1 MARVCV
7 LNVVGLTPSLVG
19 PETPHLAKLGP
30 AAPLAGV
37 FPAVTCT
44 AQATMLTGLPPSK
57 HGIVGNGWF
66 DRDLGEVLF
75 WRQSNRLI
83 QGEKIYETAR
93 RMGKTTAK
101 LFWWFNRGAA
111 VEASVTPLPHYGS
124 DGSKEFGIDGTPS
137 GLAQELERRLGPFPF
152 AAFWGPRAGIA
163 STAWIARAA
172 VETLKL
178 HRPDLLLVY
187 LPHLDYDMQRFGPTS
202 PEASRAVRDIDR
214 EAGVVIDAARNDG
227 MEVVVVS
234 EYGLAAVSRPVH
246 VNRFLRERG
255 LLAVRDGP
263 FGEMLDPF
271 KSTAFAVADHQVA
284 HVYVRGDETAQ
295 VRARLEELEG
305 VDRVLDPAGQARY
318 DLLHKRTGD
327 LVLLAKPGAWFTYYY
342 WMDDRRAPDFAR
354 TVDIHR
360 KPGYDPCELFLDPA
374 LALPSLHVARRQV
387 QKKLGF
393 RYRMDVVPLDAG
405 LVRGSHGL
413 APADPANG
421 PAVLSTASLPPEGLA
436 MAMVKGYVLEQL
448 SQA

>member
-1 MARVCV
+1 MI
-7 LNVVGLTPSLVG
+7 G
-19 PETPHLAKLGP
+19 PETPNLAKLGP
-30 AAPLAGV
+30 AAPLRGV
-37 FPAVTCT
+37 MPAVTCP

-83 QGEKIYETAR
+83 EGEKIYEAAR
-93 RMGKTTAK
+93 RLGKTTAK

-111 VEASVTPLPHYGS
+111 VEASVTPLPYYGS

-172 VETLKL
+172 VETIKL
-178 HRPDLLLVY
+178 HAPDLLLVY
-187 LPHLDYDMQRFGPTS
+187 LPHLDYDLQRFGPGA
-202 PEASRAVRDIDR
+202 PEAAKAVRDVDR
-214 EAGVVIDAARNDG
+214 EAGIVIDAARNAD
-227 MEVVVVS
+227 MHVIVVS
-234 EYGLAAVSRPVH
+234 EYGLTPVSRPVH

-255 LLAVRDGP
+255 LLAVRNGP

-271 KSTAFAVADHQVA
+271 KSAAFAVADHQVA
-284 HVYVRGDETAQ
+284 HVYVRGDDVAL
-295 VRARLEELEG
+295 VRERLEGLAG
-305 VDRVLDPAGQARY
+305 VGHVLDAAGQAEYGLAHGRS
-318 DLLHKRTGD
+318 GD
-327 LVLLAKPGAWFTYYY
+327 LVLLACPDAWFTYYY
-342 WMDDRRAPDFAR
+342 WTDDRRAPDFAR

-360 KPGYDPCELFLDPA
+360 KPGYDPCELFLDPG
-374 LALPSLHVARRQV
+374 LALPGLRVAMRV
-387 QKKLGF
+387 AQKKLGF

-413 APADPANG
+413 VSADPSRG
-421 PAVLSTASLPPEGLA
+421 PAILSTAGLPPEGLS
-436 MAMVKGYVLEQL
+436 MAEVKGYVLGQL
-448 SQA
+448 SHA